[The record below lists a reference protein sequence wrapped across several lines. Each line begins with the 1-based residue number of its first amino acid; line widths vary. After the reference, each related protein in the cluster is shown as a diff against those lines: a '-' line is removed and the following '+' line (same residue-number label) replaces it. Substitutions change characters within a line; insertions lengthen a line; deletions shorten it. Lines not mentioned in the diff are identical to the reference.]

1 MKVEDLYR
9 SENIRVKKVGG
20 FSQDTLIVS
29 FDSYTDKFSLDR
41 PGFGENFFIKNNI
54 DCIHIIPKNNSWYQY
69 EEMSHI
75 MEKICGVIQ
84 EYDQIFTYG
93 ASMGGYAAIRYGRT
107 LNATAIA
114 IAPQYSVDP
123 KVMPEERRWHEAVS
137 LTYSQECR
145 KPIEPLKGT
154 IIFYD
159 PFNTFDRQH
168 VKRITQD
175 TSVIEAAIPYSGH
188 MAGVYLAEVGM
199 LAKGILEIL
208 NGSFD
213 AGSFSR
219 LARKR
224 RRESAKYYEVLS
236 NLARCRHPKWA
247 LFFAQQAVEI
257 CSSDAGPAHNLAEYH
272 KERSEYEEAEFWE
285 HKAIQ
290 LDPSNLL
297 YQKFLAIIFLEKKES
312 IRCRAILEKLI
323 EAVPE
328 EADYFHLM
336 ALSFRIEGK
345 FSEAIFF
352 EEKAVTLN
360 PNRNLYKKDLI
371 YLRKELKEQKKNSII
386 MQDSNTPESRSL
398 NYKFNIFKSF
408 LFKWIN

>member
-1 MKVEDLYR
+1 MRVEDLYR
-9 SENIRVKKVGG
+9 SENILVKKVGG

-29 FDSYTDKFSLDR
+29 FDSYTDRFYLDR
-41 PGFGENFFIKNNI
+41 PGFGEDFFIKNNI
-54 DCIHIIPKNNSWYQY
+54 DCIHIIHKNNSWYQY
-69 EEMSHI
+69 VEMSYI
-75 MEKICGVIQ
+75 MEKLCRVIQ
-84 EYDQIFTYG
+84 EYDRVFTYG

-107 LNATAIA
+107 LNAIAIA
-114 IAPQYSVDP
+114 ISPQYSVDP

-137 LTYSQECR
+137 LTYLQECR
-145 KPIEPLKGT
+145 KPIEPLKST

-159 PFNTFDRQH
+159 PFNTLDRQH
-168 VKRITQD
+168 VKRIAQD

-219 LARKR
+219 LARQR

-236 NLARCRHPKWA
+236 TLARCRHPEWA
-247 LFFAQQAVEI
+247 LFFAKKAVEI
-257 CSSDAGPAHNLAEYH
+257 CSFDAGPAHNLAEYY

-297 YQKFLAIIFLEKKES
+297 YQKFLAIILLEKKET
-312 IRCRAILEKLI
+312 IKCRAILEKLI

-328 EADYFHLM
+328 EADYFHLT
-336 ALSFRIEGK
+336 ALSFRAEGK
-345 FSEAIFF
+345 FSEALLF

-360 PNRNLYKKDLI
+360 PTRNIYKKDLI
-371 YLRKELKEQKKNSII
+371 YLRKELKKHYMITSDTNI
-386 MQDSNTPESRSL
+386 DVSRSRSS
-398 NYKFNIFKSF
+398 KFNIFKYF
-408 LFKWIN
+408 LFKWRH